1 MKKWIFFFCFLALPA
16 MGEALQG
23 SFIQKKTLVDMDIT
37 ITTKGYFEAVSNVGF
52 LWQPTS
58 PSGSGVLLTSTGA
71 CQIRE
76 TQKIPFPETAA
87 PIVKTLYNLFNA
99 ALTADETS
107 LQNAF
112 HVKKNADEWQLTP
125 QDEALKTVIQ
135 TLTLKW
141 FDERPSE
148 VVIKE
153 ASGDISHIQFQN
165 VTKGGNHALSCER

>member
-1 MKKWIFFFCFLALPA
+1 M
-16 MGEALQG
+16 
-23 SFIQKKTLVDMDIT
+23 
-37 ITTKGYFEAVSNVGF
+37 
-52 LWQPTS
+52 
-58 PSGSGVLLTSTGA
+58 
-71 CQIRE
+71 
-76 TQKIPFPETAA
+76 
-87 PIVKTLYNLFNA
+87 FNA
-99 ALTADETS
+99 ALTADEIS